1 MTRTLDRHLRA
12 WTAAAAMLASALPF
26 NAAAWEADVH
36 FGLTRWLAVQAGFSA
51 PQADA
56 IATGNQRVDFGA
68 METMLLVTEYACT
81 GADAEGRAEA
91 ARAAR
96 RLHAPGGGEAST
108 EALRTLLRDAGPK
121 AGLLLLKFGE
131 ALHPLQDASAHEG
144 TDAAGIGAPAIA
156 GLPCD
161 PPPLT
166 AASGGEQA
174 HRADL
179 TAARPAAALA
189 MARAS
194 FEWLQRYPPI
204 ADAARVAPDWPRVEA
219 QLGGF
224 VTASTKA
231 AKAAWF
237 REHGMEDTGFLEGI
251 SLPDGAQPWTATW
264 SGRRLPRL
272 QEAASTQHGVPV
284 EVRRFFDDFF
294 AAWLGD
300 GDPAAALG
308 LAKGEG
314 TPAQRDLAARL
325 RLWRLHDHGAAAA
338 LAHAPSAL
346 TRAQLQRVDALARDR
361 AAYARYPRLADA
373 FFPLMAIESY
383 APPLLPYIVR
393 PLPALADGEP
403 RMLAIAKLRHA
414 PYDELLLVAQRRAG
428 RWSVVSL
435 QGVRDH

>member
-12 WTAAAAMLASALPF
+12 WTAAAAVLASALPF

-81 GADAEGRAEA
+81 GADAESRAEA

-96 RLHAPGGGEAST
+96 RLHAPVAGEAST

-144 TDAAGIGAPAIA
+144 ADAAGIGAPAIA

-161 PPPLT
+161 PPPPA

-204 ADAARVAPDWPRVEA
+204 ADAPRVVADWPRVEA

-224 VTASTKA
+224 LTASTKA

-272 QEAASTQHGVPV
+272 QEAASTQHGVPE

-308 LAKGEG
+308 LARGEG

-361 AAYARYPRLADA
+361 SAYARYPRLADA